1 MNMKKYA
8 YLLLL
13 ALVSLGSCNRVDE
26 LESNF
31 DNKVY
36 IQEARATNLES
47 IILAPSD
54 VALERTIQASLALPT
69 DKDIEVTYKV
79 EASLVDHF
87 NKVNAAESEILDASF
102 YELPVTKA
110 TIAAGNV
117 RSTEIAVKFKNLD
130 NLPTKK
136 TFLLPVTIANAT
148 EAVMEGSKTMYY
160 QLKKGALIVVAADI
174 TNTFLGL
181 KDVAAADAT
190 MGSLSA
196 VTMEALI
203 RVDKWGDEAGN
214 GSSIT
219 TFMGIEG
226 YFLIRMGDN
235 GWPPAQIQVSKIAG
249 LGSSWP
255 PPDDTK
261 KLKAGEWLHVALTF
275 DAAGT
280 REMTIY
286 INGKTQS
293 KAIQNGT
300 TTSMNLV
307 ASGSNPFYIGKS
319 WETSRRL
326 NGKICEAR
334 IWNKVRSAA
343 ELNEGKYG
351 VPVDSDGLV
360 AYWKFD
366 EGAGNDVH
374 DRSGH
379 GNDLIADNSPSAVGS
394 DKTTGIIWAPVELGL
409 E

>member
-13 ALVSLGSCNRVDE
+13 TLVSVGSCNRVDE

-47 IILAPSD
+47 LILAPSD
-54 VALERTIQASLALPT
+54 VALERTLQASLALPA
-69 DKDIEVTYKV
+69 DKDIEVTYRV
-79 EASLVDHF
+79 EASLVEYF
-87 NKVNAAESEILDASF
+87 NKVNAAESEMLDANF

-110 TIAAGNV
+110 TITTGNV
-117 RSTEIAVKFKNLD
+117 RSTEITVKFKNLD
-130 NLPTKK
+130 NLPAKK

-148 EAVMEGSKTMYY
+148 EAVLEGSKTMFY

-181 KDVAAADAT
+181 KNAAAAAT
-190 MGSLSA
+190 MNNLSA

-219 TFMGIEG
+219 TFMGVESS
-226 YFLIRMGDN
+226 FLIRMGDN
-235 GWPPAQIQVSKIAG
+235 GWPPAQIQVSKPAG
-249 LGSSWP
+249 LGGSWP
-255 PPDDTK
+255 PADDTK

-275 DAAGT
+275 DMAGT

-293 KAIQNGT
+293 KAVQSGT
-300 TTSMNLV
+300 TTLLNLTTN
-307 ASGSNPFYIGKS
+307 SNPFYIGKS

-334 IWNKVRSAA
+334 IWNKVRSAT

-366 EGAGNDVH
+366 EGTGNDVH
-374 DRSGH
+374 DRSGN
-379 GNDLIADNSPSAVGS
+379 GNDLIADNNPAAVGN
-394 DKTTGIIWAPVELGL
+394 DKTTGIVWAPVELGL

>member
-1 MNMKKYA
+1 MKKYA

-13 ALVSLGSCNRVDE
+13 TLVAVGSCNRVDE

-47 IILAPSD
+47 IIVAADD
-54 VALERTIQASLALPT
+54 VTLERTLQASMALPT
-69 DKDIEVTYKV
+69 DKDVEVTYKV
-79 EASLVDHF
+79 DASLVDHF
-87 NKVNAAESEILDASF
+87 NKVNATENEMLDANF
-102 YELPVTKA
+102 YELPETKA

-130 NLPTKK
+130 DLPTKK
-136 TFLLPVTIANAT
+136 TFILPVTIAGAT
-148 EAVMEGSKTMYY
+148 EAVIEGSKTMYY

-174 TNTFLGL
+174 TKTFLEL
-181 KDVAAADAT
+181 KDPTVAAAT
-190 MGSLSA
+190 MGSLGA

-203 RVDKWGDEAGN
+203 RVDKWGDEADN

-235 GWPPAQIQVSKIAG
+235 GWPPAQIQVSKTAG
-249 LGSSWP
+249 LGGPWP
-255 PPDDTK
+255 PADDSK
-261 KLKAGEWLHVALTF
+261 KLKSGEWLHVALTF

-293 KAIQNGT
+293 KAVQSGT
-300 TTSMNLV
+300 ATSINLI
-307 ASGSNPFYIGKS
+307 ASGSYRFQIGRS

-334 IWNKVRSAA
+334 IWNKVRSAT
-343 ELNEGKYG
+343 ELNEGKYS
-351 VPVDSDGLV
+351 VPADSDGLV
-360 AYWKFD
+360 AYWKFN
-366 EGAGNDVH
+366 EGVGNEIH
-374 DRSGH
+374 DRTGN
-379 GNDLIADNSPSAVGS
+379 GNDLTADNNPSAVGN
-394 DKTTGIIWAPVELGL
+394 DKTTGIIWAPVELGI

>member
-1 MNMKKYA
+1 
-8 YLLLL
+8 
-13 ALVSLGSCNRVDE
+13 
-26 LESNF
+26 LE
-31 DNKVY
+31 K
-36 IQEARATNLES
+36 
-47 IILAPSD
+47 
-54 VALERTIQASLALPT
+54 TIQASLALPV

-79 EASLVDHF
+79 EAALVEHF
-87 NKVNAAESEILDASF
+87 NKVNAAESEMLDASF
-102 YELPVTKA
+102 YELPVTKT

-117 RSTEIAVKFKNLD
+117 RSPEIAVKFKNLD

-136 TFLLPVTIANAT
+136 TFLLPVTIAGAT

-181 KDVAAADAT
+181 KDATAAAAT
-190 MGSLSA
+190 MDNLSA

-219 TFMGIEG
+219 TLMGIEN

-235 GWPPAQIQVSKIAG
+235 GWPPAQIQVSKTPG
-249 LGSSWP
+249 LGGAWP
-255 PPDDTK
+255 PADDAK

-293 KAIQNGT
+293 KAVQGGT
-300 TTSMNLV
+300 TTAINL
-307 ASGSNPFYIGKS
+307 ATNSSYPFHIGKS

-343 ELNEGKYG
+343 ELSESKYG

-374 DRSGH
+374 DRTGH
-379 GNDLIADNSPSAVGS
+379 GNDLTADNNPSATGS
-394 DKTTGIIWAPVELGL
+394 DKTTGITWAAVELGL

>member
-1 MNMKKYA
+1 MNMKKYT
-8 YLLLL
+8 YLLFLT
-13 ALVSLGSCNRVDE
+13 LVFLGNCNRVDE

-54 VALERTIQASLALPT
+54 VTLERTLQASLALPT
-69 DKDIEVTYKV
+69 DKDVEVTYKV
-79 EASLVDHF
+79 DASLVERF
-87 NKVNAAESEILDASF
+87 NKINATESEMLDESF

-130 NLPTKK
+130 NLPAKK
-136 TFLLPVTIANAT
+136 AFLLPVTIADAT
-148 EAVMEGSKTMYY
+148 ESVLEGSKTMYY

-181 KDVAAADAT
+181 KNPSEAVAT
-190 MGSLSA
+190 MGNLGA

-235 GWPPAQIQVSKIAG
+235 GWPPAQIQVSKTTG
-249 LGSSWP
+249 LGGSWP
-255 PPDDTK
+255 PADDSK
-261 KLKAGEWLHVALTF
+261 KLKSGEWLHVALTF

-293 KAIQNGT
+293 KGVQGGT
-300 TTSMNLV
+300 TASINL
-307 ASGSNPFYIGKS
+307 ATGSNPFYIGKS

-334 IWNKVRSAA
+334 IWNKVRSAT

-366 EGAGNDVH
+366 EGTGNDVN

-379 GNDLIADNSPSAVGS
+379 GNDLAADNNPSATGQ
-394 DKTTGIIWAPVELGL
+394 DKTSGIIWAPVELGL
-409 E
+409 D